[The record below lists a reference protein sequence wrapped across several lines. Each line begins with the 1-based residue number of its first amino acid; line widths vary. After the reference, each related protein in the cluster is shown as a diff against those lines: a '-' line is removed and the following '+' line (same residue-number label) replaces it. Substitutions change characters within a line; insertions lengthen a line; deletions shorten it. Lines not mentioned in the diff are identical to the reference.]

1 MQDISML
8 ALRIPLLFGNLEF
21 LQVAGAFNEIKF
33 AVLCLESEKSSAMKA
48 ALQLSALIITV
59 YTPQWK
65 HGIISRRTHYTQW
78 RMKSS

>member
-8 ALRIPLLFGNLEF
+8 AQRIPLLFGNLEF
-21 LQVAGAFNEIKF
+21 LQVARAFNEIKF
-33 AVLCLESEKSSAMKA
+33 AVLCLESEKSSVMKA

-65 HGIISRRTHYTQW
+65 TRDYLETHTLY
-78 RMKSS
+78 SGG

>member
-33 AVLCLESEKSSAMKA
+33 AVLS
-48 ALQLSALIITV
+48 V
-59 YTPQWK
+59 
-65 HGIISRRTHYTQW
+65 
-78 RMKSS
+78 